1 MHQENVCK
9 NPFVG
14 YEYKEIIA
22 SSDKA
27 SMLVDCYE
35 NFGWGVDENAP
46 YEDSYPYTKIKM
58 KRNRK
63 IINKMELTRLQRNFE
78 ACLDEIKSLEQSK
91 TRTAMTVSLSV
102 GIIGT
107 AFLAGSVFAIVHIP
121 PIIWLC
127 VLLAVPGFIG
137 WIIPYFVY
145 QGIYKD
151 KVKKLQPLIEE
162 KYEEIYLICE
172 KGHSLL

>member
-1 MHQENVCK
+1 MYQEQGYK

-14 YEYKEIIA
+14 YEYKEIVA
-22 SSDKA
+22 SSDKV

-35 NFGWGVDENAP
+35 NFGWDIDENLP
-46 YEDSYPYTKIKM
+46 YENSYNHTKVKL

-78 ACLDEIKSLEQSK
+78 ACLDEIRSLEQSK
-91 TRTAMTVSLSV
+91 TRTATTLSLCIGV
-102 GIIGT
+102 IGT
-107 AFLAGSVFAIVHIP
+107 AFLAGAVFAVVHVP

-127 VLLAVPGFIG
+127 VLLSIPGFIG

-145 QGIYKD
+145 QKIHKD
-151 KVKKLQPLIEE
+151 QVRKLQPLIEE
-162 KYEEIYLICE
+162 KYEEIYRICE

>member
-1 MHQENVCK
+1 MHQGNRYK

-35 NFGWGVDENAP
+35 NFGWDVDENAP
-46 YEDSYPYTKIKM
+46 YENAYNYTKIKL
-58 KRNRK
+58 KRDRK
-63 IINKMELTRLQRNFE
+63 IINKMELTRLQRHFE
-78 ACLDEIKSLEQSK
+78 ACLNEIKVLEQSK
-91 TRTAMTVSLSV
+91 TRAAMALSLSV

-107 AFLAGSVFAIVHIP
+107 AFLAGSVFAVVHVP

-127 VLLAVPGFIG
+127 VLLAIPGFIG
-137 WIIPYFVY
+137 WILPYFVY
-145 QGIYKD
+145 QGIYKEQ
-151 KVKKLQPLIEE
+151 VKKLQPLIEE
-162 KYEEIYLICE
+162 KYEEIYKVCE